1 LSVVNSHFG
10 DPLFVRVGLSL
21 RPTSRAI
28 ELAEP
33 LRGCLRRP
41 HMRKGSEG
49 TMQTFTTS
57 TSGRRAVRLSK
68 LKQIDVLL
76 HLVENGPG
84 RTETELAQAI
94 FGHKGY
100 RQQVNPD
107 CVRLARSGGEVERRG
122 SGGHADPHRYYPIQQ
137 PV

>member
-1 LSVVNSHFG
+1 
-10 DPLFVRVGLSL
+10 
-21 RPTSRAI
+21 
-28 ELAEP
+28 
-33 LRGCLRRP
+33 
-41 HMRKGSEG
+41 
-49 TMQTFTTS
+49 MQTFTTS
-57 TSGRRAVRLSK
+57 TSGRREVRLSK

-107 CVRLARSGGEVERRG
+107 CVRLARSGGEVASCLGRH
-122 SGGHADPHRYYPIQQ
+122 SGFGLLGFSTEP
-137 PV
+137 

>member
-1 LSVVNSHFG
+1 
-10 DPLFVRVGLSL
+10 
-21 RPTSRAI
+21 
-28 ELAEP
+28 
-33 LRGCLRRP
+33 
-41 HMRKGSEG
+41 
-49 TMQTFTTS
+49 MQTFTTS
-57 TSGRRAVRLSK
+57 TSGRRAVRVSK

-122 SGGHADPHRYYPIQQ
+122 SGGHADPHRYYPIQP